1 MPKGKL
7 LDESNANKNPPPYL
21 KETLLTIAKI
31 ADVLIDIIKENVVQS
46 PDIETDRDNYFEY
59 FTCKKPPHISI
70 IDYLSRIVKYSR
82 PESGTMTISL
92 ILIDKLTD
100 SQNIL
105 LTKLNIHR
113 IILTSV
119 VIAIKYNEDEYY
131 SNSFYAKVGG
141 ITLKEFNLL
150 EYQFLTSLGFKLYI
164 DEELYLNYKSHLEKN
179 EELDD
184 KE

>member
-21 KETLLTIAKI
+21 KEALLTIAKI
-31 ADVLIDIIKENVVQS
+31 ADVLTDIIKENVVQS

-100 SQNIL
+100 SQNI
-105 LTKLNIHR
+105 NIIVINYIII
-113 IILTSV
+113 IIL
-119 VIAIKYNEDEYY
+119 
-131 SNSFYAKVGG
+131 
-141 ITLKEFNLL
+141 
-150 EYQFLTSLGFKLYI
+150 
-164 DEELYLNYKSHLEKN
+164 
-179 EELDD
+179 
-184 KE
+184 

>member
-7 LDESNANKNPPPYL
+7 LDESNTNKNPPTYL
-21 KETLLTIAKI
+21 KDTLLTISKI
-31 ADVLIDIIKENVVQS
+31 ADVLYDIRKENLVQS

-59 FTCKKPPHISI
+59 FTCKKPPYISI

-92 ILIDKLTD
+92 ILIDKFTD

-113 IILTSV
+113 IILTS
-119 VIAIKYNEDEYY
+119 
-131 SNSFYAKVGG
+131 YAKMGG

-150 EYQFLTSLGFKLYI
+150 KYVRIILLLAMFLYI
-164 DEELYLNYKSHLEKN
+164 ENN
-179 EELDD
+179 
-184 KE
+184 